1 MSDEMNASDWE
12 AQIALVWATT
22 ASLTDAEVVGV
33 IDALAADRG
42 ESDAAA
48 VFERASA
55 RDYVGREADA
65 EPLYR
70 RAIELGLDENR
81 HPQAVIQLASTLRN
95 LGRANE
101 AVTLLDAHLE
111 RFPNDRWSA
120 PARAF
125 LALSLASAG
134 QQRRALAVS
143 LDALASTLPAY
154 SNAVRRYASEL
165 ES

>member
-1 MSDEMNASDWE
+1 MADDTTPGDWE

-22 ASLTDAEVVGV
+22 ASFTDDEVVAV

-42 ESDAAA
+42 DTDAAA

-70 RAIELGLDENR
+70 HAIELGLDENR
-81 HPQAVIQLASTLRN
+81 RPQAVIQLASTLRN
-95 LGRANE
+95 LGRADD
-101 AVTLLDAHLE
+101 AIALLDAHLE
-111 RFPNDRWSA
+111 RFPDDRWSA

-125 LALSLASAG
+125 LALALATAG
-134 QQRRALAVS
+134 QERRALAVS